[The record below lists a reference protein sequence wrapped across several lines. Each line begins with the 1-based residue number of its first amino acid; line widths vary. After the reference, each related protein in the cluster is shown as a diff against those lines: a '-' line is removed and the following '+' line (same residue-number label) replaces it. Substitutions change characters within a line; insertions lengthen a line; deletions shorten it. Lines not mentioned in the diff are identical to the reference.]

1 MGLLRNLSANIQSSD
16 AVDVTHAQ
24 IDRYVDQSNSPVAL
38 LILEATIGSLNA
50 IPQGNQL
57 DKLISALVKVALE
70 NAHPDQVKESACRLI
85 AAVVNKLPEGREL
98 EDLMDSLRMK
108 RNGPSVDKESA
119 IRLFVWTTKAL
130 VMRAYSRTDA
140 LIQELVDLLSDPDH
154 GCSIVAQGFATIL
167 AETEECLNLNS
178 HANIRL
184 MYRQRFF
191 QSTVPRL
198 LALYEQSKQSNGACF
213 AAIANQLAFVPHA
226 VIISH
231 MATLVPLLVQCLA
244 VEQQNRLIVSTINA
258 LLGLMRDNTLALV
271 DHIDTLVPR
280 LIVLAIDAPSMVVR
294 SLALKCL
301 SELINAPSIILLP
314 LREQVNQQLVP
325 CLGDKKRLV
334 RREAS
339 QARHKWIM
347 LGQPGGK

>member
-1 MGLLRNLSANIQSSD
+1 
-16 AVDVTHAQ
+16 
-24 IDRYVDQSNSPVAL
+24 
-38 LILEATIGSLNA
+38 
-50 IPQGNQL
+50 
-57 DKLISALVKVALE
+57 
-70 NAHPDQVKESACRLI
+70 
-85 AAVVNKLPEGREL
+85 
-98 EDLMDSLRMK
+98 
-108 RNGPSVDKESA
+108 
-119 IRLFVWTTKAL
+119 
-130 VMRAYSRTDA
+130 
-140 LIQELVDLLSDPDH
+140 VDLLSDPIH
-154 GCSIVAQGFATIL
+154 GCAIVAEGFATIL
-167 AETEECLNLNS
+167 SETVECLNLNS

-191 QSTVPRL
+191 QETVPRL
-198 LALYEQSKQSNGACF
+198 LALYQHSKQSNGACF

-226 VIISH
+226 IIISH

-280 LIVLAIDAPSMVVR
+280 LLLLATDAPSMVVR

-301 SELINAPSIILLP
+301 SELINAPSVVLLP
-314 LREQVNQQLVP
+314 LRDKVSRELIP

-334 RREAS
+334 RREAAL
-339 QARHKWIM
+339 ARHRWIM